1 VSTPLLTLGSFSFE
15 GLESPELIRLKAKQR
30 LAVHHLGS
38 GASITDSLGQ
48 EFETASFRGIFSGSN
63 ASDRIRSI
71 QYLRL
76 LGTPLPLTWG
86 STTLFVVIQEFELS
100 YSSNQWVP
108 YNLTCCVI
116 RSKGAN
122 AQAVPDLA
130 FASPDTQVH
139 DILGLLEDVALTPSP
154 NQLTGLVELAGLNY
168 DAAPPYAL
176 QQAMELL
183 ASLDNQIALES
194 VTQTP
199 NIVSGPGS
207 YCDVVAGFGQQ
218 ATLGL
223 ARNRLIS
230 ITVSAECVNQQ

>member
-1 VSTPLLTLGSFSFE
+1 LSSPLLKLGSFSFE

-48 EFETASFRGIFSGSN
+48 ELETASFRGVFSGSN
-63 ASDRIRSI
+63 AADRIRSI

-76 LGTPLPLTWG
+76 LGTPLPLTWA
-86 STTLFVVIQEFELS
+86 STTLFVIIQEFELS

-116 RSKGAN
+116 RSKD
-122 AQAVPDLA
+122 AQARTVPDLA
-130 FASPDTQVH
+130 FASADTQVA
-139 DILGLLEDVALTPSP
+139 DVLGLLEDVDLTPASE
-154 NQLTGLVELAGLNY
+154 QLTGLVELAGLNY
-168 DAAPPYAL
+168 DVAPPYAL

-183 ASLDNQIALES
+183 GSLDDRIALVSLAQPPNDLS
-194 VTQTP
+194 V
-199 NIVSGPGS
+199 PGS
-207 YCDVVAGFGQQ
+207 YCDAVVGFGQQ
-218 ATLGL
+218 AILGL